1 MTDNLRVMAGYLNS
15 IGRQKTFQSDKNDTS
30 AYDSFVSLDL
40 SISLLN
46 TNQII
51 ASTTFNHI
59 VFNAYEL
66 PQGERLKLQ
75 WVYAKDNFDSSPYLS
90 PELANGMKESLIH
103 FMGRL
108 YGNDYESRRA
118 LLKEA
123 EQLILNSYLEAKEHF
138 SDHEVQRNIVISD
151 KVSGENEMLTTL
163 QGSDIFVNLDL
174 VKTVLLIL
182 KNAKESGDCTQ
193 LKEAY
198 KHLKSQFIHEM
209 VHRIR
214 KNIGLQ
220 GDKLSE
226 FIEVAPTAIQFLLVP
241 DNSIT
246 YKALNELLREN
257 PSTDNKVKALYYV
270 AVKKALSIVRY
281 ELLKSGRCT
290 FVPVNN
296 TPQELATAIKSINPL
311 SREQELEQITER
323 ILFSSESD
331 FSRPVYFKNL
341 NA

>member
-1 MTDNLRVMAGYLNS
+1 MSDNLRVMAGYLNS
-15 IGRQKTFQSDKNDTS
+15 VGRQKTFQTDRRDIS
-30 AYDSFVSLDL
+30 AYDGFVNSNL
-40 SISLLN
+40 SISRLN
-46 TNQII
+46 TNQIM

-59 VFNAYEL
+59 VFNVYEFSD
-66 PQGERLKLQ
+66 GERLKIQ
-75 WVYAKDNFDSSPYLS
+75 WVYAKDDFDSSAYLS
-90 PELANGMKESLIH
+90 PEVAQGMKESLIH

-108 YGNDYESRRA
+108 YGNDYESRKV

-123 EQLILNSYLEAKEHF
+123 EQLILNSYLEANEHF
-138 SDHEVQRNIVISD
+138 SNHKIQRNIVISD

-174 VKTVLLIL
+174 AKNILLIL
-182 KNAKESGDCTQ
+182 KNAKESGDCKR
-193 LKEAY
+193 LEEAY

-226 FIEVAPTAIQFLLVP
+226 FIEVAPIAIQFLLVS
-241 DNSIT
+241 DNSIS
-246 YKALNELLREN
+246 YKALNELLRDKS
-257 PSTDNKVKALYYV
+257 PSDDEIKAMYYV

-281 ELLKSGRCT
+281 ELLRSGRCAFT
-290 FVPVNN
+290 PVNN

-311 SREQELEQITER
+311 SREQELKQITER

-331 FSRPVYFKNL
+331 FSRPIYFKN
-341 NA
+341 